1 MFLSQAPILLLLI
14 SADFFF
20 FSADFFFNLTYK
32 SEFYNTAEF

>member
-14 SADFFF
+14 
-20 FSADFFFNLTYK
+20 SADFFFNLTYK